1 MCIRDSSLSKEEE
14 YVKEYFDEKIVISD
28 KNHDTY
34 GILLSEDGKNVQVF
48 MLIDGKWVK
57 PEFTETRE
65 LLSSKTNLKNIISK
79 SRFNNVIGFFE
90 FNKSSDTYVFKI
102 RTLSDSV
109 NKKGI
114 RVMTIQNKDLIT
126 KLNEILG
133 RDAYTLD
140 KFAKDFLAAK
150 KDIRTK
156 LSILIEV
163 LLRNYQETNHDN
175 KVWFL
180 TDEQFIM
187 NQISKYKKID

>member
-1 MCIRDSSLSKEEE
+1 MGL
-14 YVKEYFDEKIVISD
+14 
-28 KNHDTY
+28 
-34 GILLSEDGKNVQVF
+34 
-48 MLIDGKWVK
+48 LIDGKWVK